1 MSRLWFAE
9 CRARVVRSRGS
20 RVLVA
25 VRRLRH
31 GIPRLVSPDPFAS
44 VRVRDSRMG
53 HLCFSA
59 LSRDRDSRD
68 ALSRTSPRALSPFG
82 TCAPPRVTRDPTPTR
97 GIQSDLT
104 TQTTKCG
111 IAASERTI
119 GTFPVSHLETGM
131 PLWLTLWLQTQSL
144 ARFSLALCSRSHTT
158 LVCFRR
164 TKFL

>member
-59 LSRDRDSRD
+59 LYRDRDYRD
-68 ALSRTSPRALSPFG
+68 ALSRTTPRALSPVGSECVGPCATKCSSAHTVTRSTLVFFSVDTKDRTRAGRDTTVNVLPFG
-82 TCAPPRVTRDPTPTR
+82 TRAPSLVTRAPTR
-97 GIQSDLT
+97 ARHAALNIQSDRT
-104 TQTTKCG
+104 PQTTKLGNSC
-111 IAASERTI
+111 
-119 GTFPVSHLETGM
+119 
-131 PLWLTLWLQTQSL
+131 
-144 ARFSLALCSRSHTT
+144 
-158 LVCFRR
+158 
-164 TKFL
+164 